1 MNEYTGIRE
10 IKGIGEKTERMFQ
23 KLNIRTV
30 GDLIRYFPRGYDIYE
45 EPVAVAELEEGRT
58 AAVTGLLYGKVQVG
72 GSPRMQVTTA
82 YLKDLTGTLRIV
94 WYRMPFLRNTLK
106 SGGRIT
112 VRGKIIRKQ
121 NQLVME
127 HPELFV
133 PAESYQKKLNTLQ
146 PVYPLTAGLTNNLMT
161 KTMHQ
166 ALEDLPLAQ
175 DILSKELKTE
185 FGLED
190 YGAAIR
196 GIHFPKDREE
206 FFLARKRLVFEEF
219 LIFTLALRK
228 MKDQKE
234 RANNQY
240 RMEVPEAVHRFE
252 EALPYDLTN
261 AQKKVWVQIQEDFQK
276 HTVMSRLVQGDV
288 GSGKTIVALLSLFTA
303 CLNGYQGA
311 MMAPTEVLARQHY
324 ESVTEMVEK
333 YGLGDS
339 ISPILLTGSMTAKE
353 KRIAYE
359 AIRTGEANLVI
370 GTHALIQEKVE
381 YADLALVITD
391 EQHRFGVRQRE
402 CFASKGK
409 APHILVMSA
418 TPIPRTLAL
427 ILYGDLDISVID
439 ELPSNRKPIKN
450 CVVDI
455 SYRQTAYRFMEKQIA
470 EGRQCYVICPMVEES
485 EGLEAENVTD
495 YAKKLKEELT
505 SGIRVEYLHG
515 KMKPAQKEEIM
526 EKFAAHEIDVLVST
540 TVIEVGIDVPN
551 STVMMIENAERFGL
565 AQLHQLRGRVGR
577 GKHQSYC
584 IFMSGSKSK
593 ETKKRLKILE
603 SSNDGFYIAG
613 EDLKMRGPGDVFG
626 IRQSGLMDFK
636 LGDVYQDAELL
647 KLASQAAGEILEREE
662 DEAPEN
668 KALFERVQNYIRKC
682 ELEKTL

>member
-112 VRGKIIRKQ
+112 ARGKIIRKQ

-288 GSGKTIVALLSLFTA
+288 GSGKTIVALLSLFTV

-450 CVVDI
+450 CVVDT

-495 YAKKLKEELT
+495 YAKKLKEELA

-647 KLASQAAGEILEREE
+647 KQASQAASEILKREE
-662 DEAPEN
+662 TGEAEE
-668 KALFERVQNYIRKC
+668 KALFERVQNYIREC
-682 ELEKTL
+682 EIEKTL

>member
-190 YGAAIR
+190 YGAAIC

-288 GSGKTIVALLSLFTA
+288 GSGKTIVALFSLFTA

-339 ISPILLTGSMTAKE
+339 ISPILLTGSMTAKKNE
-353 KRIAYE
+353 SPMKQS
-359 AIRTGEANLVI
+359 VP
-370 GTHALIQEKVE
+370 
-381 YADLALVITD
+381 
-391 EQHRFGVRQRE
+391 VRQ
-402 CFASKGK
+402 
-409 APHILVMSA
+409 
-418 TPIPRTLAL
+418 TW
-427 ILYGDLDISVID
+427 
-439 ELPSNRKPIKN
+439 
-450 CVVDI
+450 
-455 SYRQTAYRFMEKQIA
+455 
-470 EGRQCYVICPMVEES
+470 
-485 EGLEAENVTD
+485 
-495 YAKKLKEELT
+495 
-505 SGIRVEYLHG
+505 
-515 KMKPAQKEEIM
+515 
-526 EKFAAHEIDVLVST
+526 
-540 TVIEVGIDVPN
+540 
-551 STVMMIENAERFGL
+551 
-565 AQLHQLRGRVGR
+565 
-577 GKHQSYC
+577 
-584 IFMSGSKSK
+584 
-593 ETKKRLKILE
+593 
-603 SSNDGFYIAG
+603 
-613 EDLKMRGPGDVFG
+613 
-626 IRQSGLMDFK
+626 
-636 LGDVYQDAELL
+636 
-647 KLASQAAGEILEREE
+647 
-662 DEAPEN
+662 
-668 KALFERVQNYIRKC
+668 
-682 ELEKTL
+682 

>member
-234 RANNQY
+234 RANSQY

-359 AIRTGEANLVI
+359 AIYTGEANLVI

-450 CVVDI
+450 CVVDT

-647 KLASQAAGEILEREE
+647 KQASQAAGEILEREE
-662 DEAPEN
+662 TGVAEE
-668 KALFERVQNYIRKC
+668 KALFERVQNYIREC
-682 ELEKTL
+682 EIEKTL

>member
-288 GSGKTIVALLSLFTA
+288 GSGKTIVALFSLFTA

-402 CFASKGK
+402 CFATKGK

-668 KALFERVQNYIRKC
+668 KALFERVQNYIREC

>member
-58 AAVTGLLYGKVQVG
+58 AAVTGMLYGKVQVG

-185 FGLED
+185 FGLEG
-190 YGAAIR
+190 YETAIR

-206 FFLARKRLVFEEF
+206 FFQARKRLVFEEF

-240 RMEVPEAVHRFE
+240 RMEVPESVHRFE

-261 AQKKVWVQIQEDFQK
+261 AQKKVWIQIQEDFQK

-324 ESVTEMVEK
+324 ESVTEMVDK
-333 YGLGDS
+333 YGLEDS
-339 ISPILLTGSMTAKE
+339 IFPILLTGSMTAKE

-450 CVVDI
+450 CVVDT

-495 YAKKLKEELT
+495 YAQKLKEELA

-647 KLASQAAGEILEREE
+647 KQASQAAGEILEREE
-662 DEAPEN
+662 TGEAEE
-668 KALFERVQNYIRKC
+668 KALFERVQNYIREC